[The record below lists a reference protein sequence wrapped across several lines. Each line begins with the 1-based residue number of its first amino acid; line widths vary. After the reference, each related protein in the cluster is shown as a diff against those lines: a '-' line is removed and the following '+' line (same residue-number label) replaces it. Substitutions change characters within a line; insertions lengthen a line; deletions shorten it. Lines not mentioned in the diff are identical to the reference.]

1 MWSSPCRARGR
12 RVGAYR
18 CASRRHTAR
27 SSSTSAVTKWLTHT
41 HNRRAPCAR
50 CSAAMHVESTDTS
63 RLTLMRRPSR
73 QQLACRRS
81 WQQIAHGGHTG
92 SVRARAKRRCRPTC
106 ARRASPHGRS
116 RPLQRRADVRDESS
130 RHEGHVGE
138 RWKSLAKFTKA
149 LERHEADRR
158 VSHVDFH
165 CFPSKKLSKMVR
177 IGRRGARRARHV
189 SRRTSKCL
197 ICVRTVRMSIFCANL

>member
-1 MWSSPCRARGR
+1 MHAGAAGSRLPTAVTPAACERAREKTVPSDVR
-12 RVGAYR
+12 E
-18 CASRRHTAR
+18 AR
-27 SSSTSAVTKWLTHT
+27 Q
-41 HNRRAPCAR
+41 
-50 CSAAMHVESTDTS
+50 
-63 RLTLMRRPSR
+63 PSR
-73 QQLACRRS
+73 ALA
-81 WQQIAHGGHTG
+81 
-92 SVRARAKRRCRPTC
+92 SVTT
-106 ARRASPHGRS
+106 
-116 RPLQRRADVRDESS
+116 QRTDVRDESS

-165 CFPSKKLSKMVR
+165 CFSSKKASKMDR

-197 ICVRTVRMSIFCANL
+197 ICESGRPATKEQHKGSTVRCCMSAARRRFLPLW